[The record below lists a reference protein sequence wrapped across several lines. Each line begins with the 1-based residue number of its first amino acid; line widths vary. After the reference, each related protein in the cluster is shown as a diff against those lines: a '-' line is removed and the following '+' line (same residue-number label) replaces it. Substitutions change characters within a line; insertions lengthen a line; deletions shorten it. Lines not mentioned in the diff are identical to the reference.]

1 MIESALSH
9 THILVDGD
17 ALTHNLAQM
26 RGMLS
31 PGVRLIAVAKANVYG
46 HGPAAALLL
55 QAGGSDMLA
64 VTHIGEAL
72 ALRQAGVTA
81 DILLFC
87 PLLPDQLPAAIDAN
101 LVLTAASRGDAVA
114 AAAAAAVAG
123 ATIRIHLKVDTGMGR
138 LGVLPGDSVD
148 LARCT
153 AGLSSIETTGIYT
166 HFGTAISRNLSG
178 ARQQLRRFEQV
189 LQDLSSAGIRPPLAH
204 CANSAATLLMPE
216 AHLDAVR
223 VGTLLYGQ
231 YPSAFLSGRLDLRP
245 TWKLVSRVVSL
256 KDVPTGWTVGYGWE
270 ARVRRPARLAVVPV
284 GYADGLAV
292 DVRARS
298 RLRPVERLR
307 AVLEAAGIRRPVTA
321 KIAGQPVPV
330 CGRISMQ
337 RITLDVTG
345 VDGVEI
351 GSPVELPCRRVT
363 SSPLVPRVITHA
375 GSIPQES

>member
-55 QAGGSDMLA
+55 QAGGADMLA

-114 AAAAAAVAG
+114 AAAAAAV
-123 ATIRIHLKVDTGMGR
+123 
-138 LGVLPGDSVD
+138 
-148 LARCT
+148 
-153 AGLSSIETTGIYT
+153 ETTGIYT

-292 DVRARS
+292 DVRARI

-337 RITLDVTG
+337 MITLDVTG